1 MIYFRFSKGGM
12 YGFVNLTNS
21 SHPGQIMND
30 NKTIRR
36 GIMRVQRIPVLLIS
50 LVTFCMLGCSGIK
63 GGRITSSVSSEP
75 LDRLWT
81 TMAGHYDSAD
91 QAIADSQYHHISLSM
106 VPVRLSDTTYR
117 WLYVEQALGS
127 SPVKPY
133 RIRLY
138 RLEAMSPGRFVS
150 RVYTFKD
157 ETVYGKVWEDPE
169 RKAALD
175 TATILEREGCAV
187 FIREKGEGMYEGA
200 TAIGTCES
208 SLRGARYASSEV
220 WFDATEMRSWDRG
233 YDAFGNQVWGAVS
246 GPYIFKK
253 RRSTSRVNK

>member
-1 MIYFRFSKGGM
+1 
-12 YGFVNLTNS
+12 
-21 SHPGQIMND
+21 
-30 NKTIRR
+30 
-36 GIMRVQRIPVLLIS
+36 MRVIGFSVLLIS
-50 LVTFCMLGCSGIK
+50 LLTLCLLGCSGIK
-63 GGRITSSVSSEP
+63 GGIITSSVSSEP

-91 QAIADSQYHHISLSM
+91 QAAADSQFYHISLSM

-127 SPVKPY
+127 SPEKPY

-150 RVYTFKD
+150 RVYTLKD
-157 ETVYGKVWEDPE
+157 ETLYGQAWEDPQ

-187 FIREKGEGMYEGA
+187 FIREKAEGAYEGA
-200 TAIGTCES
+200 TAVGTCES

-220 WFDATEMRSWDRG
+220 WFNATEMRSWDRG

-253 RRSTSRVNK
+253 RRSSSRVNK